1 MKYEIDNIYCVD
13 AYKAIKDIPDK
24 SVDLIVTDPPYQI
37 ESLTG
42 GKMVSEGS
50 IANVMKELGEYN
62 LDNGISNEILNEFLR
77 VCKKP
82 NIYIWCNKTMIP
94 MLMEFFV
101 IKHDCAFDII
111 TWHKTNAMPLCG
123 GKYLTDTEYCLYFRD
138 GVKLNTTYETASTHY
153 EIPINILDKNK
164 FSHPTIKPMKII
176 QNLILNSTNENDIVF
191 DPFIG
196 SGTTAVAA
204 KNLNRHYIG
213 FEIEKKWCDIAKN
226 RLENILANGQMTM
239 FTM

>member
-1 MKYEIDNIYCVD
+1 
-13 AYKAIKDIPDK
+13 
-24 SVDLIVTDPPYQI
+24 
-37 ESLTG
+37 
-42 GKMVSEGS
+42 
-50 IANVMKELGEYN
+50 
-62 LDNGISNEILNEFLR
+62 
-77 VCKKP
+77 
-82 NIYIWCNKTMIP
+82 
-94 MLMEFFV
+94 
-101 IKHDCAFDII
+101 
-111 TWHKTNAMPLCG
+111 
-123 GKYLTDTEYCLYFRD
+123 
-138 GVKLNTTYETASTHY
+138 
-153 EIPINILDKNK
+153 
-164 FSHPTIKPMKII
+164 MKII